1 MLNSH
6 LILPQMHFIIKMSVI
21 NTANNAFTYNSI
33 DSSSTYV
40 YIANNID
47 DKIQFDNISANK
59 YVSVIDNKMQSKYLT
74 TYYLYNKNTVVINS
88 NDKTVCSTTLQS
100 SFSTVIV
107 TTMVPLLIG
116 DFTKITDS
124 DSMTV
129 SIKVKD
135 TILASCSVPLA
146 VQPVTMLN
154 TTFTLTDV
162 PAGYMNIT
170 ARCTLPS
177 KYIVGESSVNGNPF
191 SNNNAN
197 TAVCIP

>member
-1 MLNSH
+1 
-6 LILPQMHFIIKMSVI
+6 MHFIIKMSVI
-21 NTANNAFTYNSI
+21 NTANNAFTYNNI
-33 DSSSTYV
+33 DSSSRYV
-40 YIANNID
+40 YVANNID

-74 TYYLYNKNTVVINS
+74 TYYLTGKAVVINS
-88 NDKTVCSTTLQS
+88 NDKTVCSTTLKS
-100 SFSTVIV
+100 SYNTAIV
-107 TTMVPLLIG
+107 TTMVPLLID
-116 DFTKITDS
+116 DFIKITDS

-135 TILASCSVPLA
+135 TVLASCSVPLA

-170 ARCTLPS
+170 ARCTLPA
-177 KYIVGESSVNGNPF
+177 KYIVGEGSVDGNSF

>member
-1 MLNSH
+1 MSH
-6 LILPQMHFIIKMSVI
+6 SII

-33 DSSSTYV
+33 DSSSRYV
-40 YIANNID
+40 YVANNIND
-47 DKIQFDNISANK
+47 SIQFDNIPADK
-59 YVSVIDNKMQSKYLT
+59 YISVVNNTLQSNYLT
-74 TYYLYNKNTVVINS
+74 TYYLHGRTTVTVNS
-88 NDKTVCSTTLQS
+88 NDTTVCYTTLQS

-107 TTMVPLLIG
+107 TTMVPLMIN

-129 SIKVKD
+129 SIKVKGS
-135 TILASCSVPLA
+135 TLTLASYSIPLA

-154 TTFTLTDV
+154 NTFTLTDV

-170 ARCTLPS
+170 ASCTLPAT
-177 KYIVGESSVNGNPF
+177 YVVGVYDVNGNVLN
-191 SNNNAN
+191 SNNAN

>member
-107 TTMVPLLIG
+107 TTMVPLLIE
-116 DFTKITDS
+116 IS
-124 DSMTV
+124 QRLQTV
-129 SIKVKD
+129 I
-135 TILASCSVPLA
+135 
-146 VQPVTMLN
+146 Q
-154 TTFTLTDV
+154 
-162 PAGYMNIT
+162 
-170 ARCTLPS
+170 
-177 KYIVGESSVNGNPF
+177 
-191 SNNNAN
+191 
-197 TAVCIP
+197 

>member
-1 MLNSH
+1 
-6 LILPQMHFIIKMSVI
+6 MSII
-21 NTANNAFTYNSI
+21 NTANNTFTYNNI
-33 DSSSTYV
+33 DPSSSYV
-40 YIANNID
+40 YIANNIE
-47 DKIQFDNISANK
+47 DKIQFDNIPAYK

-74 TYYLYNKNTVVINS
+74 TYLLTNRNPVAITS
-88 NDKTVCSTTLQS
+88 NDTTVCSTTLQS
-100 SFSTVIV
+100 SFGTVIV
-107 TTMVPLLIG
+107 TTMVPLLID

-129 SIKVKD
+129 SIKVKGD
-135 TILASCSVPLA
+135 TLASYSVPLA

-170 ARCTLPS
+170 ARCTLPAT
-177 KYIVGESSVNGNPF
+177 YVVGVNSVNGNPF

>member
-1 MLNSH
+1 
-6 LILPQMHFIIKMSVI
+6 MSVI

-33 DSSSTYV
+33 DSSSRYV
-40 YIANNID
+40 YVANNIN

-59 YVSVIDNKMQSKYLT
+59 YVSVIDNTLQSKHLT
-74 TYYLYNKNTVVINS
+74 TYYLTGKAVVINS
-88 NDKTVCSTTLQS
+88 NDKTVCSTTLKS
-100 SFSTVIV
+100 SYNTAIV
-107 TTMVPLLIG
+107 TTMVPLLID
-116 DFTKITDS
+116 DFIKITDS

-135 TILASCSVPLA
+135 TVLASCSVPLA
-146 VQPVTMLN
+146 VQPITMLN

-170 ARCTLPS
+170 ARCTLPA
-177 KYIVGESSVNGNPF
+177 KYIVGEGSVNGNSF